1 MTYNNY
7 SLQIYPVY
15 WPILINRTE
24 HLEMRI
30 AALTL
35 LTVSSPTSSRLI
47 SLYWYMQNEAN
58 QHLYNYFYTML
69 KSMEHTTYPCY
80 KPM

>member
-1 MTYNNY
+1 M
-7 SLQIYPVY
+7 QIYRVY
-15 WPILINRTE
+15 WPIVVNRTE

-35 LTVSSPTSSRLI
+35 LVVSSPTSNRLI
-47 SLYWYMQNEAN
+47 SLYWYMQSEPN

-69 KSMEHTTYPCY
+69 KSMERTTYPCY
-80 KPM
+80 KRM